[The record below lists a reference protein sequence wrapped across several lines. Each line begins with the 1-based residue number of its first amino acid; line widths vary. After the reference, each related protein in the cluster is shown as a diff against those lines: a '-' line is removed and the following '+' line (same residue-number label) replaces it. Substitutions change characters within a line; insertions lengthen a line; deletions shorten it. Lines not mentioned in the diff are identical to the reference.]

1 MNYRRIYIQLVNR
14 AIKENRQ
21 KNKGIYYENHH
32 IFPKSIYP
40 QYTNNKHN
48 FVLLTAREHFIAHL
62 LCYKI
67 WPCKEMACAMWC
79 FISLNTNNKDFKVS
93 SKVYEQIRN
102 EFNTS
107 VFTEERKKLQSEISK
122 TMWKNRTEEERKEIG
137 KKISKTFKRPD
148 IKLKKSIATSNAL
161 KNNNDYYNRCCETL
175 RKNIQ
180 ENKDKPEWR
189 EKIRQTNLKTWS
201 DPKKIEEQRKLSQQ
215 KYKEKV
221 STGWSPWEN
230 RYKPIRCVNNGMEFK
245 TIEEAK
251 KWAVQASKIVE
262 VLHGHRETAGKDPI
276 TGEKLKWEYVNKN

>member
-1 MNYRRIYIQLVNR
+1 MNYRNIYIQL
-14 AIKENRQ
+14 IKKAKLENR
-21 KNKGIYYENHH
+21 KKHEGIYYEKHH
-32 IFPKSIYP
+32 IFPKSKFP
-40 QYTNNKHN
+40 QYVKNKHN
-48 FVLLTAREHFIAHL
+48 LVLLTSKEHFIAHL

-67 WPCKEMACAMWC
+67 WPCKETACAMWA
-79 FISLNTNNKDFKVS
+79 FLSLNTFNKTNIVS
-93 SKVYEQIRN
+93 SKTYSIIRN
-102 EFNTS
+102 EIHST
-107 VFTEERKKLQSEISK
+107 VFDEEKRKLISK
-122 TMWKNRTEEERKEIG
+122 NSKQMWKNRTEEERKEVCE
-137 KKISKTFKRPD
+137 KIKIALNKTEIRN
-148 IKLKKSIATSNAL
+148 KKSIATKNAM
-161 KNNNDYYNRCCETL
+161 KNDENYYKKCCETL
-175 RKNIQ
+175 RKNIK

-221 STGWSPWEN
+221 SAGWNPWEN

-251 KWAVQASKIVE
+251 KWAVKASKIVE